1 MQKMGKY
8 SFLKRTRIKSII
20 KGRKDIR
27 FYMINISSS
36 KYNKPIEVE
45 IDGERFEVRKIGAGT
60 QLDLSQI
67 VARITKAKTDALNL
81 TATEKEDSD
90 KLSQA
95 MDKVAK
101 LIKELEQTFMTLFS
115 DNANGEKVK
124 ELFNKVGMENI
135 PQLLADIYE
144 QAKGQ

>member
-1 MQKMGKY
+1 
-8 SFLKRTRIKSII
+8 
-20 KGRKDIR
+20 
-27 FYMINISSS
+27 MINISSS

-67 VARITKAKTDALNL
+67 VARITKAKTEALNL